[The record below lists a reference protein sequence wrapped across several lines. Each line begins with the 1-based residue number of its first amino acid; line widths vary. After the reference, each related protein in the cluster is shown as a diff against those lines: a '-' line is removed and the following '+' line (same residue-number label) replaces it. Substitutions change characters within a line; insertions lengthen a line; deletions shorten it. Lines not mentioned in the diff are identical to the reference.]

1 MCKFNLCFLKFTR
14 MILVILSLLTFI
26 ASFILMCLN
35 IGVYDQNYI
44 KNLQF
49 FGDLSIY
56 LLLFSLFTYNLYIQV
71 KNTIVKKLTN
81 IIPTRM
87 EDDEY

>member
-1 MCKFNLCFLKFTR
+1 MCKFNLCFLKFIR

-56 LLLFSLFTYNLYIQV
+56 LLLFSLFTHNLYIQV